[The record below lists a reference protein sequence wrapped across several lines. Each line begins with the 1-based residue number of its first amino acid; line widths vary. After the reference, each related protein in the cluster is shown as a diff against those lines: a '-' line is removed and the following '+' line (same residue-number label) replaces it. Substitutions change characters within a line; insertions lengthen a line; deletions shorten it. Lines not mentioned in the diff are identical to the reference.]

1 VHDINPVANEA
12 DTIRKG
18 NVTMSRI
25 TNTVSAAAIAA
36 AAAIIAPQGAVAA
49 DVVLEKTT
57 QGFIDS
63 LAGGTPIYTLS
74 PADARDVL
82 AGAQKGDVK
91 KLNADVE
98 DRVLDIGPTGKTKIR
113 VTKPAGA
120 TGTLPVI
127 IYVHGGGWVLGDAD
141 THDRLVREIANGS
154 QAAVVFVDY
163 ERSPEARYPVAI
175 EQVYATAKYVTDN
188 PQEFGVDAERLAVVG
203 DSVGGNMAA
212 ALTLLAKERGGVQ
225 IDHQVLFYPVTDANF
240 DNGSYNEF
248 ANGPW
253 LTKEAMKWFWDQY
266 LPDVDKRKEPTA
278 SPLQASIEQLNGLPP
293 ALVIVDENEVL
304 RDEGEAY
311 ARKLGQA
318 GVEVTSLRYNGTI
331 HDFVLLNAI
340 AETPA
345 VRSAI
350 SVANA
355 TLRDA
360 LKK

>member
-1 VHDINPVANEA
+1 
-12 DTIRKG
+12 
-18 NVTMSRI
+18 MSKI
-25 TNTVSAAAIAA
+25 TNTVSAAAIVAA
-36 AAAIIAPQGAVAA
+36 SAAAIPTAA
-49 DVVLEKTT
+49 HAGDVVLEPKT
-57 QGFIDS
+57 QAFIDS
-63 LAGGTPIYTLS
+63 LAGAPPIYTLS

-82 AGAQKGDVK
+82 AGAQKGNVK
-91 KLNADVE
+91 KLTAIEE
-98 DRVLDIGPTGKTKIR
+98 DKVLNIGPTGKTKVR

-120 TGTLPVI
+120 KGTLPVI

-141 THDRLVREIANGS
+141 THDRLVREIANGA

-175 EQVYATAKYVTDN
+175 EQVYATAKYVTEH
-188 PQEFGVDAERLAVVG
+188 PKEFGVDASRLAVVG

-212 ALTLLAKERGGVQ
+212 AFTLLAKERGGPQ
-225 IDHQVLFYPVTDANF
+225 IDQQVLFYPVTDANF
-240 DNGSYNEF
+240 ETGSYNQF
-248 ANGPW
+248 ASGPW
-253 LTKEAMKWFWDQY
+253 LTREAMKWFWNAY
-266 LPDVDKRKEPTA
+266 LPDEAKRREPTA

-293 ALVIVDENEVL
+293 ALIIVDENDVL

-311 ARKLGQA
+311 GRKLSQA
-318 GVEVTSLRYNGTI
+318 GVRVTSLRYNGTI

-340 AETPA
+340 SETPA